1 MHTVLVTGGTG
12 TLGKPVVDRLRTDG
26 HTVRSLSRHPH
37 PEDEDAF
44 AVDLRHGTGLD
55 TALEGVDT
63 VVHCAS
69 TPTGGDISAAT
80 HLVRAARAAGVT
92 HLVYI
97 SIVGCDRVP
106 FSYYR
111 TKHLVEEALSASPL
125 ETTVLRATQFH
136 ELVRGMCAGLAR
148 LPMMP
153 CPDVPVQPV
162 DMEEVASRLAELA
175 VGPPVG
181 RVPDMGGPQV
191 QPFEELARTYLEAV
205 GSNKRPWPVRLPGA
219 MMSAARSGG
228 LLVPDRAAGGRTF
241 AEFMAE
247 QATAPNPR

>member
-1 MHTVLVTGGTG
+1 MHTILVTGGTG
-12 TLGKPVVDRLRTDG
+12 VLGKPVVERLRADG
-26 HTVRSLSRHPH
+26 YTVRSLSRHPR

-44 AVDLRHGTGLD
+44 AVDLRHGTGLE
-55 TALEGVDT
+55 TAMEGVRT

-69 TPTGGDISAAT
+69 TPTGGDITSAT
-80 HLVRAARAAGVT
+80 HLIRAARTAGVG

-111 TKHLVEEALSASPL
+111 TKHLVEEALSASPMG
-125 ETTVLRATQFH
+125 TTVLRATQFH
-136 ELVRGMCAGLAR
+136 ELVSGMCAGLAR

-162 DMEEVASRLAELA
+162 DVEEVASRLAELA
-175 VGPPVG
+175 VGSPSG
-181 RVPDMGGPQV
+181 RVPDVGGPQV
-191 QPFEELARTYLEAV
+191 EPFEALARTYLEAV
-205 GSNKRPWPVRLPGA
+205 GSHKRPWPVRLPGA
-219 MMSAARSGG
+219 VMSAARSGG
-228 LLVPDRAAGGRTF
+228 LLTPDRAAGGRTF

-247 QATAPNPR
+247 QATSPTPR